1 VQHRRELSPG
11 LNRSLLA
18 LGLWTV
24 FIWTSRVRNILADDA
39 LAGWSLTWRLGAAI
53 GFMAAGILVLVGR
66 FGRLSWAGTLAGVL
80 GAVGALWWLVRGIGT
95 LFGDFGVG
103 FIVVH
108 TVLAVVSITL
118 GYLVVRELG
127 WLRSLAAGRADRYDR
142 SRYG

>member
-1 VQHRRELSPG
+1 M
-11 LNRSLLA
+11 NRSLLA